1 MNKTKIFYVEDDETL
16 ALLTTDALINEG
28 YSVEHFNNGLDALN
42 AFRKNHYDFCLLDVM
57 LPKIDG
63 FELAKKIRE
72 NNNSIPII
80 FLTAKSLPEDK
91 IEGLTIGGDDY
102 LVKPFN
108 MKELFL
114 KIEIFLNRRAKSPSL
129 DELAVVTFGHF
140 TFDYK
145 NLALSD
151 KDNNYT
157 LTQKEGD
164 LLRYFS
170 AHRNELVK
178 RGDILEELWGRND
191 YFLGRSLDVFISR
204 LRKYLTSDS
213 NLKIENIH
221 GVGFRF
227 TAEDE

>member
-16 ALLTTDALINEG
+16 AFLTTEALTNEG
-28 YSVEHFNNGLDALN
+28 FHVEHFNNGLDALN
-42 AFRKNHYDFCLLDVM
+42 SFRKNHFDICLLDVM
-57 LPKIDG
+57 LPRMDG

-80 FLTAKSLPEDK
+80 FLTAKSMVDDK

-102 LVKPFN
+102 IVKPFD
-108 MKELFL
+108 MRELLL
-114 KIEIFLNRRAKSPSL
+114 KVEIFLNRRSKTASIE
-129 DELAVVTFGHF
+129 DVQIAQFGDY
-140 TFDYK
+140 TFDYI
-145 NLALSD
+145 NLTLQY
-151 KDNNYT
+151 KDTTHT

-170 AHRNELVK
+170 DHRNTLIK
-178 RGDILEELWGRND
+178 RSEILEELWGRND

-204 LRKYLTSDS
+204 LRKYLSGDER
-213 NLKIENIH
+213 LRIENVH

-227 TAEDE
+227 HVES

>member
-16 ALLTTDALINEG
+16 AFLTTEALTNEG
-28 YSVEHFNNGLDALN
+28 FHVEHFNNGLDALN
-42 AFRKNHYDFCLLDVM
+42 AFRKNHFDICLLDVM
-57 LPKIDG
+57 LPKMDG

-80 FLTAKSLPEDK
+80 FLTAKSMVDDK

-102 LVKPFN
+102 IVKPFD
-108 MKELFL
+108 MRELLL
-114 KIEIFLNRRAKSPSL
+114 KVEIFLNRRSKTASVE
-129 DELAVVTFGHF
+129 DVQIAQFGDY
-140 TFDYK
+140 TFDYI
-145 NLALSD
+145 NLTLQH
-151 KDNNYT
+151 KDTTHT

-170 AHRNELVK
+170 DHRNTLIK
-178 RGDILEELWGRND
+178 RSEILEELWGRND

-204 LRKYLTSDS
+204 LRKYLSGDEK
-213 NLKIENIH
+213 LRIENVH

-227 TAEDE
+227 HVEG

>member
-16 ALLTTDALINEG
+16 AFLTTEALSNEG
-28 YSVEHFNNGLDALN
+28 FQVDHFTNGLDALN
-42 AFRKNHYDFCLLDVM
+42 AFRKSQFDICLLDVM
-57 LPKIDG
+57 LPKMDG

-80 FLTAKSLPEDK
+80 FLTAKSMLDDK

-102 LVKPFN
+102 IIKPFD
-108 MKELFL
+108 MRELLL
-114 KIEIFLNRRAKSPSL
+114 KVDIFLNRRGKIASL
-129 DELAVVTFGHF
+129 EDIQIAEFGNY
-140 TFDYK
+140 TFDYI
-145 NLALSD
+145 NLTLHYNDIS
-151 KDNNYT
+151 NT

-170 AHRNELVK
+170 DHRNTLIK
-178 RGDILEELWGRND
+178 RSEILEELWGRND

-204 LRKYLTSDS
+204 LRKYLS
-213 NLKIENIH
+213 NDERLRIENVH

-227 TAEDE
+227 HVDA

>member
-16 ALLTTDALINEG
+16 AFLTTEALTNEG
-28 YSVEHFNNGLDALN
+28 FQVDHFNNGADALN
-42 AFRKNHYDFCLLDVM
+42 AFRKNQFDICLLDVM

-72 NNNSIPII
+72 NNSSIPII
-80 FLTAKSLPEDK
+80 FLTAKSMLDDK

-102 LVKPFN
+102 IVKPFD
-108 MKELFL
+108 MRELLL
-114 KIEIFLNRRAKSPSL
+114 KVDIFLNRRAKTASL
-129 DELAVVTFGHF
+129 VDVQVAEFGSY
-140 TFDYK
+140 TFDYV
-145 NLALSD
+145 NLTLKHGD
-151 KDNNYT
+151 TTHT

-170 AHRNELVK
+170 DHRNTLIK
-178 RGDILEELWGRND
+178 RSEILEELWGRND

-204 LRKYLTSDS
+204 LRKYLS
-213 NLKIENIH
+213 NDDRLKIENVH

-227 TAEDE
+227 HDNN